1 MTKGSALLLWLAYM
15 SHECSTYTYL
25 KSILMLPVLSGGRV
39 TVPLCTNVFLLF
51 SFFLMLIKNYN
62 VSNQKTEEKS
72 LRVSNCTGNTVG
84 LWENR
89 DLSLSLSILGL
100 LLHNFRST
108 KSGFEKARQIFS
120 YHSFGVGINYSSTF
134 SCRA

>member
-1 MTKGSALLLWLAYM
+1 MNKGSALLLWLAYM

-62 VSNQKTEEKS
+62 VSNQKTEESS
-72 LRVSNCTGNTVG
+72 LRVIMYCEYSWTVRKLGFITFSN
-84 LWENR
+84 
-89 DLSLSLSILGL
+89 ILGL
-100 LLHNFRST
+100 FLYNFEEYQ
-108 KSGFEKARQIFS
+108 KWFWKGKANIFTP
-120 YHSFGVGINYSSTF
+120 FFWCWNKLF
-134 SCRA
+134 MCLFL